1 MFDCGSSCFVIKTF
15 ITKVQFVF
23 ILCGKTNDD
32 YQIIDVLF
40 GASNVSTKVLFLV
53 ISVHN
58 CKQESFDYIMP
69 VITTIDDN
77 VRDLRFDGGKYL
89 DCGVLKCD
97 KVQFGW
103 WVLI

>member
-1 MFDCGSSCFVIKTF
+1 MYDCGSSCFVIKTF
-15 ITKVQFVF
+15 IKRVQFVF
-23 ILCGKTNDD
+23 ILCGKASDV

-40 GASNVSTKVLFLV
+40 GASNVSTKVLFLT

-58 CKQESFDYIMP
+58 RKPESFDYIMP
-69 VITTIDDN
+69 VINTMYKN
-77 VRDLRFDGGKYL
+77 VRDLSFGGKYL
-89 DCGVLKCD
+89 DCGALECD